1 MPPIKVSGDCFHA
14 SRGRGGFF
22 YLHQFTCFQLSWLRG
37 GSSKLPCAQSGGRG
51 GLLLSF
57 ASDISPPLTTL
68 PTPKNTSSF
77 LVSVPWVVF
86 ALLCSSESRR
96 LPLPSVHGNY
106 RNFLKAVPCGSRV
119 QPLKSSSRTLGKKVG
134 CVSLRSLKKID
145 SI

>member
-1 MPPIKVSGDCFHA
+1 MPHIKVSGDCFHA

-22 YLHQFTCFQLSWLRG
+22 YLHQFTCFQLSWLRLA
-37 GSSKLPCAQSGGRG
+37 SSKLPCAPTGGRG

-68 PTPKNTSSF
+68 PTPKNATSF
-77 LVSVPWVVF
+77 LISVPWVVF

-96 LPLPSVHGNY
+96 LPLPSIHGNY
-106 RNFLKAVPCGSRV
+106 RNFLKAVPCGCRV
-119 QPLKSSSRTLGKKVG
+119 QPLKSSSRTLGKKVD